1 MPYYDYLCDDCGP
14 FTGFARMDDYNKPQA
29 CPHCAAEAPRVLLSV
44 PAFAN
49 MDGARR
55 TAFATNE
62 RASHE
67 PKSTKKHGA
76 GCSCCSGSSKKMPS
90 RTLHR
95 PDGSK
100 SFPAA
105 RPWMISH

>member
-1 MPYYDYLCDDCGP
+1 MPYYDYMCDDCGP
-14 FTGFARMDDYNKPQA
+14 FTEFVPMSAFDKPCD
-29 CPHCAAEAPRVLLSV
+29 CPTCGGEAKRALFRAPQLAMMSNTSRV
-44 PAFAN
+44 AH
-49 MDGARR
+49 
-55 TAFATNE
+55 ATNE
-62 RASHE
+62 KAAHE
-67 PKSTKKHGA
+67 PKSTKKHGP

-100 SFPAA
+100 SFPSA

>member
-14 FTGFARMDDYNKPQA
+14 FTEFATMADFDKPCA
-29 CPHCAAEAPRVLLSV
+29 CPTCAAQAKRVLLRA
-44 PAFAN
+44 PLLAN
-49 MDGARR
+49 MDGTRR

-67 PKSTKKHGA
+67 PKSTRKHGP
-76 GCSCCSGSSKKMPS
+76 GCSCCSGGSKRMPS

-95 PDGSK
+95 ADGSK
-100 SFPAA
+100 SFPTA